1 MTDDTTRALLEI
13 FRTEAADALDELA
26 QLTGELVGAEGSKL
40 RNAAKSALRLAH
52 NIKGAA
58 GSVGLDELSS
68 LAHGLEDAL
77 APCSR
82 SDTPPPHELCD
93 AVQAAVSLI
102 ERLCEV
108 GHDCDQSL
116 AERARELGQ
125 RLVEQSREFAA
136 QIASGSQPPPAFA
149 SAVPSRAA
157 SLPSKE
163 LSPAP
168 RALPTPSTP
177 SGETT
182 TPAHPEAETAPAY
195 AAGSHLRVPAIRLD
209 ELAGHVDEMIVL
221 RGRISDSTRAIEQ
234 ALGVLAETLAS
245 SGAAGKACEGPMRE
259 LVGLVRTQRGTQN
272 ALVRRVSELGD
283 CVRRVRTVPLATVAP
298 SWRRVVREC
307 AVQLGKQV
315 KLEVN
320 VGDTE
325 LDKQVLDKLRDPFL
339 HLLKNA
345 VDHGIEGAEERYVLG
360 KPAQA
365 AIVIEAR
372 MVGARVVLEVRDDGK
387 GLDPDEIARA
397 AIKKGTITQAQAD
410 RLQPADKLDLLFLD
424 GFSTAS
430 RVSAISGRGVGLSAI
445 RDAVRQL
452 AGECTI
458 ESPGYGEG
466 TTARVSVPM
475 SVLAMRGLLIEAEGV
490 TYVLP
495 TDIVERAARVQREAI
510 RRADGQDVVTLTDAD
525 PVPVQWLD
533 RGIHARPRA
542 NDTLTVV
549 VVAVGRRRAGLVVGE
564 VLDEHECVVKHLPWN
579 LRYVRGVNGA
589 VILPNGSTALSLD
602 PQFVSDTQRDGLRSA
617 ARSRDAPR
625 VEARRP
631 KVLVVDDSLTSR
643 TLERNI
649 LASAGYDVDVAVDG
663 REAWTLLGEREFD
676 LLVADVQMPNMDGFE
691 LTRRVRADPRLGA
704 LPVILVTALA
714 GEEDIAQGAAAGADE
729 YLIKGELEHDKLVEA
744 VARYLLRPSA

>member
-1 MTDDTTRALLEI
+1 MTDDATRALLDI

-26 QLTGELVGAEGSKL
+26 QLASELGSAQGSKL
-40 RNAAKSALRLAH
+40 RNAAKAALRLAH

-58 GSVGLDELSS
+58 GSVGLEELSS
-68 LAHGLEDAL
+68 LAHTLEDAL
-77 APCSR
+77 GPCAVS
-82 SDTPPPHELCD
+82 STAPPHELCS
-93 AVQAAVSLI
+93 AVLSAVSLI
-102 ERLCEV
+102 ERLCEA
-108 GHDCDQSL
+108 GHECDPAL
-116 AERARELGQ
+116 AEQARELGQ
-125 RLVEQSREFAA
+125 RLLEQSRQYAA
-136 QIASGSQPPPAFA
+136 RLEPSTVQA
-149 SAVPSRAA
+149 SAAPPSPGAGV
-157 SLPSKE
+157 
-163 LSPAP
+163 PAP
-168 RALPTPSTP
+168 AESGGSDANPPESTPSTAPARPQAEALPTHATV
-177 SGETT
+177 T
-182 TPAHPEAETAPAY
+182 
-195 AAGSHLRVPAIRLD
+195 HLRVPAARLD

-221 RGRISDSTRAIEQ
+221 RGRIGDSTRALER
-234 ALGVLAETLAS
+234 AVGGLAEALAS
-245 SGAAGKACEGPMRE
+245 SGEASSACEGPLRE
-259 LVGLVRTQRGTQN
+259 LVGLVRTQRETQN

-298 SWRRVVREC
+298 FWRRVVREC
-307 AVQLGKQV
+307 AQLLGKQV
-315 KLEVN
+315 TLDVN

-339 HLLKNA
+339 HLLRNA
-345 VDHGIEGAEERYVLG
+345 VDHGIEGPEERYVLG

-365 AIVIEAR
+365 RIVIDAR
-372 MVGARVVLEVRDDGK
+372 MVGARVVLEVRDDGQGLVPEEVAQSAIDK
-387 GLDPDEIARA
+387 GI
-397 AIKKGTITQAQAD
+397 ITRAQAD
-410 RLQPADKLDLLFLD
+410 RMLPADKLDLLFFD

-430 RVSAISGRGVGLSAI
+430 RVSTISGRGVGLSAV

-452 AGECTI
+452 GGECTV
-458 ESPGYGEG
+458 ESSGYGDG

-475 SVLAMRGLLIEAEGV
+475 SVLAMRGLLVEAEGV

-495 TDIVERAARVQREAI
+495 TDLVERAVRVKRDDV
-510 RRADGQDVVTLTDAD
+510 RRADGQDVVPVAD
-525 PVPVQWLD
+525 CEPIAVHWLD
-533 RGIHARPRA
+533 RSVRARPRA
-542 NDTLTVV
+542 NDVLSVIV
-549 VVAVGRRRAGLVVGE
+549 AAVGRRRAGLVVGE

-579 LRYVRGVNGA
+579 LKYVYGINGA
-589 VILPNGSTALSLD
+589 VVLPSGSTALSLD
-602 PQFVSDTQRDGLRSA
+602 PQFVLDTPRDGPRSA
-617 ARSRDAPR
+617 ARSRDGSR

-663 REAWTLLGEREFD
+663 REAWALLGEREVD

-714 GEEDIAQGAAAGADE
+714 GEEDIAKGAAAGADE

>member
-1 MTDDTTRALLEI
+1 MTDDATRALLEI

-26 QLTGELVGAEGSKL
+26 QLAGELTTAEGSRL
-40 RNAAKSALRLAH
+40 HNAAKSALRLAH

-58 GSVGLDELSS
+58 GSVGLDELSA
-68 LAHGLEDAL
+68 LAHALEDAL
-77 APCSR
+77 APCASANIR
-82 SDTPPPHELCD
+82 PPHELCS
-93 AVQAAVSLI
+93 AVLSAVSLI

-108 GHDCDQSL
+108 GHECDRAL
-116 AERARELGQ
+116 AEQARELGQ
-125 RLVEQSREFAA
+125 RLIEQSREYSATLEPSTVQASSEPPSPKGPVPAQAGSSTPAEAPAA
-136 QIASGSQPPPAFA
+136 
-149 SAVPSRAA
+149 PSRT
-157 SLPSKE
+157 SLPVHAE
-163 LSPAP
+163 
-168 RALPTPSTP
+168 
-177 SGETT
+177 
-182 TPAHPEAETAPAY
+182 PEAPPGHSVAT
-195 AAGSHLRVPAIRLD
+195 HLRVPAVRLD

-221 RGRISDSTRAIEQ
+221 RGRLGDSTRALER
-234 ALGVLAETLAS
+234 AVGGLAEALTA
-245 SGAAGKACEGPMRE
+245 SGAGAKACEGPLRE
-259 LVGLVRTQRGTQN
+259 LVSLVRTQRATQN

-298 SWRRVVREC
+298 FWRRAVREC
-307 AVQLGKQV
+307 AQLLGKQV
-315 KLEVN
+315 ALEVN

-339 HLLKNA
+339 HLLRNA
-345 VDHGIEGAEERYVLG
+345 VDHGIEEAEERYVLG

-365 AIVIEAR
+365 TIVIDAR
-372 MVGARVVLEVRDDGK
+372 MEGARVVLEVRDDGQ
-387 GLDPDEIARA
+387 GLVPEEVARA
-397 AIKKGTITQAQAD
+397 AVKKGVITQAQAD
-410 RLQPADKLDLLFLD
+410 RMEPADHLELLFLD

-430 RVSAISGRGVGLSAI
+430 QVSTISGRGVGLAAV

-452 AGECTI
+452 GGECTI

-475 SVLAMRGLLIEAEGV
+475 SVLAMRGLLVEAEGV

-495 TDIVERAARVQREAI
+495 TDIVERAMRVKRDDL
-510 RRADGQDVVTLTDAD
+510 RRADGQDVVPVADAE
-525 PVPVQWLD
+525 PIAVRWLD
-533 RGIHARPRA
+533 RGLRARPRA
-542 NDTLTVV
+542 NETLSVV
-549 VVAVGRRRAGLVVGE
+549 VAAVGRRRAGLVVGE

-579 LRYVRGVNGA
+579 LKYVRGVNGA
-589 VILPNGSTALSLD
+589 VVLPSGSTALSLD
-602 PQFVSDTQRDGLRSA
+602 PQFVLETPREGQVSA

-631 KVLVVDDSLTSR
+631 RVLVVDDSLTSR

-663 REAWTLLGEREFD
+663 RDAWALLGEREFD

-691 LTRRVRADPRLGA
+691 LTRRVRADPRLGT